1 MAITVK
7 LKGIYTADFRKSES
21 TLIVENRDIDVDDM
35 GPRDCVALVSGNG
48 KNLSLV
54 FPHLKNKTVMSP
66 QGHTLKDPP
75 RILPIHRYRIEGGG
89 TFTPWLLQE
98 YAEEMGFRFEDVKTF
113 KEYFELDQQERRKE
127 ALARKKAQ
135 EKEEALN
142 HGQTS
147 PSRGTRNANP
157 GAPAAAVRPRRP
169 APDGNAV

>member
-21 TLIVENRDIDVDDM
+21 TLIVENPEIDVDDM

-66 QGHTLKDPP
+66 AGHALKDPP

-89 TFTPWLLQE
+89 TYTPWMLQA

-113 KEYFELDQQERRKE
+113 AEYFELDQKRRREE
-127 ALARKKAQ
+127 ALVHKRER
-135 EKEEALN
+135 EKEEALT
-142 HGQTS
+142 HGQITDS
-147 PSRGTRNANP
+147 AKRPRGIEAA
-157 GAPAAAVRPRRP
+157 GAPTRRPRRP
-169 APDGNAV
+169 APDGNSV